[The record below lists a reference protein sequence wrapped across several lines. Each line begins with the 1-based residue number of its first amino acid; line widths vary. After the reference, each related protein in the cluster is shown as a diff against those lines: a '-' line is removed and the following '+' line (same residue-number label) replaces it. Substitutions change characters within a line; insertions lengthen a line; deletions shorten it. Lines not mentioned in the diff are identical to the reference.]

1 MRLRTFAFVA
11 AILLLGQFTLTPRS
25 AQAAHMVTVVGTK
38 SATCPNPDFA
48 TIQAAVDAA
57 TPGTTIRI
65 CEGTY
70 PEQVKITKAITLR
83 GDNGAVIEPTG
94 VAANTTGPS
103 SGAPIAA
110 VVLVEGATDVDI
122 SDLIVDGTTNGI
134 TGCAPTFVGIFYENA
149 SGDVERVAVRNVKL
163 SASLDGCQSGDAILV
178 DSGSG
183 QMSVVDV
190 EDSSIHDYQKNGIT
204 ANDSGTKVEIVHNVV
219 TGLGATTGAAQNGIQ
234 VGFGAGG
241 HITRNTVS
249 DNVFSPCVSVSVC
262 AATGEGILIF
272 QSDNVT
278 VERNTVDVSQV
289 GIGVNGNHAHVFDNR
304 VSGTLVGDGI
314 DLLGSDSDARE
325 NRIVNSARAG
335 VFIAGNDNDVDQNQI
350 NEADFGV
357 LKVTGSTGNVI
368 ADNEIFN
375 TSVKVQDPSAK
386 GLTASPIH

>member
-1 MRLRTFAFVA
+1 
-11 AILLLGQFTLTPRS
+11 
-25 AQAAHMVTVVGTK
+25 
-38 SATCPNPDFA
+38 
-48 TIQAAVDAA
+48 
-57 TPGTTIRI
+57 
-65 CEGTY
+65 
-70 PEQVKITKAITLR
+70 
-83 GDNGAVIEPTG
+83 
-94 VAANTTGPS
+94 
-103 SGAPIAA
+103 
-110 VVLVEGATDVDI
+110 
-122 SDLIVDGTTNGI
+122 
-134 TGCAPTFVGIFYENA
+134 
-149 SGDVERVAVRNVKL
+149 
-163 SASLDGCQSGDAILV
+163 
-178 DSGSG
+178 
-183 QMSVVDV
+183 V

-249 DNVFSPCVSVSVC
+249 DNVFSPCISVSVC